1 MLIVKFLNKNSKSSF
16 LSNQAMSKALYDR
29 VTPALD
35 HCAELATPR
44 IIKINWTERLPTIV
58 STPEGAQVGHLA
70 EQ

>member
-1 MLIVKFLNKNSKSSF
+1 
-16 LSNQAMSKALYDR
+16 MSKVLYDR
-29 VTPALD
+29 VTPVLD
-35 HCAELATPR
+35 HCAVLATPR